1 VIDIDNVTPPILPL
15 SKGRVNEKEN
25 FETMIGTE
33 FSMDTKKEQLFPV
46 DTKVSCPELFGTT
59 RNVRLKADI
68 IIKRG
73 EVSQES
79 RIDKVMQNGGFW
91 LSIGL
96 AAGYENGTSFAQ
108 IEIPGHL

>member
-1 VIDIDNVTPPILPL
+1 
-15 SKGRVNEKEN
+15 
-25 FETMIGTE
+25 M
-33 FSMDTKKEQLFPV
+33 

-59 RNVRLKADI
+59 GNVRVKADI

-79 RIDKVMQNGGFW
+79 RIDTGIQNGGFW

-96 AAGYENGTSFAQ
+96 AAGYENGISFAQ
-108 IEIPGHL
+108 KGIPGHL